1 MNVSSHSSER
11 KPSERAN
18 KQPTFDVYDSENA
31 AFQNQQPN
39 NNVEWTVLIS
49 AACSVMCWHL
59 FSFIPN
65 ITFPFGSQCF
75 FYVCVCV
82 CWCSMTMRHLTS
94 RIPTLLCSRK
104 RDKKAKKKWPDKK
117 QEFEMLWIVLLFF
130 PLLNQHLNM
139 GFYAEQTR
147 PNTFLILFAS
157 FLSLNVCFCFY
168 HFAYS
173 QLLAAIRLFV
183 LCFVDNC
190 CETLLWII
198 Q

>member
-1 MNVSSHSSER
+1 MIFPSLRKTKHPYSRTHSNRNNWARLLQSTHSKRNCRTSCVWMNVSSHSSER

-18 KQPTFDVYDSENA
+18 KQPPFDVYDSENA

-82 CWCSMTMRHLTS
+82 CWCSMTMRHLASKIHS
-94 RIPTLLCSRK
+94 RILTLLCSRK
-104 RDKKAKKKWPDKK
+104 RDKKAKKSGPIK
-117 QEFEMLWIVLLFF
+117 
-130 PLLNQHLNM
+130 N
-139 GFYAEQTR
+139 R
-147 PNTFLILFAS
+147 
-157 FLSLNVCFCFY
+157 SLKCCE
-168 HFAYS
+168 
-173 QLLAAIRLFV
+173 
-183 LCFVDNC
+183 LCFFFSLC
-190 CETLLWII
+190 
-198 Q
+198 